1 MSATTDYGRLHR
13 ATPVHGPWKPQ
24 PNAPVKSWYAKGVGA
39 QRKHLTGGIADVDAD
54 IAALRVQQSSPSR
67 DARLAA
73 AMRRRDR
80 MQEALDRVALR
91 LPPELHRAHGNAA
104 NPVRKPTP
112 VVPVHSNSFASVPL
126 PDERRNAASSNPPRP
141 GQFEFRDRVLAA
153 YGACA
158 VTGCA
163 ISEALEAAHIVPF
176 VDERSHRMENALCLR
191 ADIHALY
198 DCGLIGISAD
208 GKVAVDKCVHD
219 SGYQAIHGATIRFPL
234 RSEDRPSAGLLSI
247 HKRFIRGSKP

>member
-1 MSATTDYGRLHR
+1 MSATTNYGRLHR
-13 ATPVHGPWKPQ
+13 ATPVCGPWKPQ
-24 PNAPVKSWYAKGVGA
+24 PNAPVKSWYAKGVVA
-39 QRKHLTGGIADVDAD
+39 QRRHLTGGIADVDAD
-54 IAALRVQQSSPSR
+54 IAALRAQQSSPSR

-73 AMRRRDR
+73 AIRRRNR

-91 LPPELHRAHGNAA
+91 LPPEPQRAHWNATAPARKPAPMAPAQSNAVAIVPMPDEKCNAA
-104 NPVRKPTP
+104 P
-112 VVPVHSNSFASVPL
+112 
-126 PDERRNAASSNPPRP
+126 SNPPRP

-198 DCGLIGISAD
+198 DCGLIGKYALDIEVKSAD
-208 GKVAVDKCVHD
+208 LGCDRSAALRPQSV
-219 SGYQAIHGATIRFPL
+219 GACNVR
-234 RSEDRPSAGLLSI
+234 
-247 HKRFIRGSKP
+247 